1 MLHPPVLVSGWVVPK
16 AVGAIA
22 PVLLAAVGRGVSVT
36 VVARVR
42 EGAGDVDACLDELE
56 RAGCLV
62 MRGYDRVSN
71 AAVFDG
77 SLVWFGGIPPLAFAH
92 ADDCSVRIVNRE
104 LAVELEGALCAGCC
118 S

>member
-1 MLHPPVLVSGWVVPK
+1 MTLTHALTSWNVP
-16 AVGAIA
+16 
-22 PVLLAAVGRGVSVT
+22 
-36 VVARVR
+36 
-42 EGAGDVDACLDELE
+42 CLDELE

-104 LAVELEGALCAGCC
+104 LAVELVGAR
-118 S
+118 